1 MIRPAQNTTMVCEA
15 ASRVLCSN
23 FRILAVL
30 GTIQKIVRKWNCVAN
45 RRIVPFWA
53 QSFLLKPLNHSI
65 YLPISA
71 KTRLRSAPTR
81 VDTAEVCDHFGRK
94 RRIVTQYPAAG
105 ILNCDQNHLISRIV
119 TQSPVTAHP
128 NESNLRPQPDDK
140 TRYLSR
146 PHWER
151 SSISGLLLFQIITFQ
166 CCTVLRIPQQRCLR
180 YHTLELLKCWA

>member
-1 MIRPAQNTTMVCEA
+1 M
-15 ASRVLCSN
+15 
-23 FRILAVL
+23 
-30 GTIQKIVRKWNCVAN
+30 
-45 RRIVPFWA
+45 PFWA

-119 TQSPVTAHP
+119 TQSPATAHP
-128 NESNLRPQPDDK
+128 NEPNLRSQPDDK

-146 PHWER
+146 PHWDR
-151 SSISGLLLFQIITFQ
+151 SSISGLSYYLLFARGRIISVTTDARSRILSATTDARPNPIR
-166 CCTVLRIPQQRCLR
+166 CGLRNRHKR
-180 YHTLELLKCWA
+180 F